1 LEERLVEVARPLLGG
16 VAIGSS
22 SVFSRATFL
31 LLRCIKAMIK
41 HPKKA
46 PPTAPAELS
55 PGNENK

>member
-1 LEERLVEVARPLLGG
+1 VARPLLGG

-22 SVFSRATFL
+22 SVFSRAAFL

-46 PPTAPAELS
+46 PPAAPAELS